1 MSDTLAA
8 RIRTA
13 WPLLLGHVAAFL
25 VAWVLRLTGVEIE
38 VGLALEAVS
47 FAASWAIWELGRRLE
62 ASTSQIAQTI
72 GRWLLSAGKD
82 IGAPI
87 YGQPPQETASE
98 YEYAEDGS
106 IRVAR
111 STTIWPTKGSSNE

>member
-47 FAASWAIWELGRRLE
+47 FAASWAQPSASVGRL
-62 ASTSQIAQTI
+62 Q
-72 GRWLLSAGKD
+72 W
-82 IGAPI
+82 
-87 YGQPPQETASE
+87 
-98 YEYAEDGS
+98 
-106 IRVAR
+106 V
-111 STTIWPTKGSSNE
+111 